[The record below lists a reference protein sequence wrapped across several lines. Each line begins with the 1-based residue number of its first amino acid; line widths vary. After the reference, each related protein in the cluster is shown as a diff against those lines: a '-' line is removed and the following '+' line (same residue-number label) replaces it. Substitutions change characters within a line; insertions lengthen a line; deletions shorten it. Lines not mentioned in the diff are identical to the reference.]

1 MAIDLTALGV
11 GLALHQELRPGCPDI
26 AITDLNGLVTANAG
40 FAQVTNAISQVTNAV
55 ADAEVACRRDGRT

>member
-11 GLALHQELRPGCPDI
+11 GLALHQELRAWVSRC

-40 FAQVTNAISQVTNAV
+40 L
-55 ADAEVACRRDGRT
+55 RK